1 MKARISVSIYSALA
15 MCGILFTQSC
25 TKDEVKNES
34 TEGKSGLQEIMVS
47 MPQEGAESR
56 ISLTDEGNKISAKWK
71 EKDVIYLVPKSASSA
86 DAENIYEYV
95 CNEGNTNTAL
105 FTLSE
110 SENGIGLPEGEF
122 YAFYGV
128 KEIGYDNGITY
139 TLESP
144 KNMYSKGN
152 KDIIALEN
160 SHAMKAESE
169 YRGNTLSSIAFE
181 SLMSIIEVKAD
192 ISEYTRPQ
200 VMTMVTENPEGFITR
215 QTFMASTG
223 NAVGEPTRSGELKID
238 YYDAKS
244 ATPTYGYF
252 MIIPQDLASQTIQ
265 IALNGIYKSEIL
277 TGMNFREGVAYTKEL
292 SLNNAFGGEG
302 TEQDPWVIST
312 PEELLALSKMS
323 YEELNGK
330 YVNLGNDIDMTGIED
345 FQPIGNNHNL
355 LELNFDGHHH
365 TISNLTIN
373 AYKNESTGLFATL
386 YNCTAQNVTLTNI
399 TINSD
404 ALNIGF
410 LVGETCKGL
419 GINNVKIE
427 GQSTINADL
436 LNGMPNN
443 DLSRIGGIAGYADC
457 PIGNV
462 FVGNEVEITY
472 IPKEGVNEG
481 YAGGIIGY
489 ADRAILE
496 GDIYSAA
503 DITGVKVGG
512 ILGWNSSCGT
522 RNSTIITNEGNI
534 NATVYGG
541 GIVAIW
547 ESDIDEFK
555 AEMNNRG
562 NITVNNKDSY
572 GMVCGGGLIGMSDI
586 DLTKINLSG
595 LSDGTVTVNSE
606 NGVDVY
612 AGWKVGISASSSY
625 MDTVE
630 ANADYTGSPT
640 ITATSKGGRCYING
654 HLQNGATSDGYDKE
668 EWN

>member
-1 MKARISVSIYSALA
+1 MKTRIPASIYSALA

-34 TEGKSGLQEIMVS
+34 TECKSGLQEIMVS

-71 EKDVIYLVPKSASSA
+71 EKDVIYLVPKSATSA

-200 VMTMVTENPEGFITR
+200 VMTMVAENPEGFITR

-223 NAVGEPTRSGELKID
+223 NAVGEPTRNGELKID

-265 IALNGIYKSEIL
+265 VALNGIYKSEIL

-292 SLNNAFGGEG
+292 SLNNAFGSEG
-302 TEQDPWVIST
+302 SEQDPWIINT
-312 PEELLALSKMS
+312 PEEFLALSNMS
-323 YEELNGK
+323 IYEIKGK
-330 YVNLGNDIDMTGIED
+330 HINLDSDIDMSGIEN
-345 FQPIGNNHNL
+345 FRPIGANIFNDY
-355 LELNFDGHHH
+355 LEIYFDGKEH
-365 TISNLTIN
+365 TISNLNIN
-373 AYKNESTGLFATL
+373 NLNTDNTGLFDNLYVGSIKNLTL
-386 YNCTAQNVTLTNI
+386 QSIN
-399 TINSD
+399 INSNSRYVG
-404 ALNIGF
+404 L
-410 LVGETCKGL
+410 LVGQTVKGDE
-419 GINNVKIE
+419 ISNIKI
-427 GQSTINADL
+427 QNSSIYVN
-436 LNGMPNN
+436 LNENE
-443 DLSRIGGIAGYADC
+443 LYTEHSVIGGIAGSADC
-457 PIGNV
+457 TIKDISIDGNSS
-462 FVGNEVEITY
+462 ITY
-472 IPKEGVNEG
+472 INKDDYSSGFC
-481 YAGGIIGY
+481 GGIIGEGFN
-489 ADRAILE
+489 AILE
-496 GDIYSAA
+496 GEINTAA
-503 DITGVKVGG
+503 TLSGCTVGG
-512 ILGWNSSCGT
+512 IIGNNHACSSSSAT
-522 RNSTIITNEGNI
+522 VLTNTGNI
-534 NATVYGG
+534 TAKECAG
-541 GIVAIW
+541 GIAGRWCEYVNEFLAQMHNYG
-547 ESDIDEFK
+547 DINITPISNSYTIYAGGFIGLTEINL
-555 AEMNNRG
+555 NNINMSGTSSG
-562 NITVNNKDSY
+562 NITVNATGNN
-572 GMVCGGGLIGMSDI
+572 
-586 DLTKINLSG
+586 T
-595 LSDGTVTVNSE
+595 
-606 NGVDVY
+606 VY
-612 AGWKVGISASSSY
+612 AGWKVGYSY
-625 MDTVE
+625 MPSTID
-630 ANADYTGSPT
+630 ANTGYTGSPT
-640 ITATSKGGRCYING
+640 ISATSNAGECYING

>member
-1 MKARISVSIYSALA
+1 MKTRISASIYSVLA

-25 TKDEVKNES
+25 TKDEVRNETAS
-34 TEGKSGLQEIMVS
+34 TKIGLQEIMVS

-56 ISLTDEGNKISAKWK
+56 ISLNDDGTKITATWN
-71 EKDVIYLVPKSASSA
+71 EKDIIYLVPKSATSA
-86 DAENIYEYV
+86 EAENIYEYV

-252 MIIPQDLASQTIQ
+252 MIIPQDFASQTIQ

-292 SLNNAFGGEG
+292 SLNNAFGSEG
-302 TEQDPWVIST
+302 SEQDPWIINT
-312 PEELLALSKMS
+312 PEEFLALSNMS
-323 YEELNGK
+323 IYEIKGK
-330 YVNLGNDIDMTGIED
+330 HINLDSDIDMSGIEN
-345 FQPIGNNHNL
+345 FRPIGANIFNDY
-355 LELNFDGHHH
+355 LEIYFDGKEH
-365 TISNLTIN
+365 TISNLNIN
-373 AYKNESTGLFATL
+373 NLNTDNTGLFDNLYVGSIKNLTL
-386 YNCTAQNVTLTNI
+386 QSIN
-399 TINSD
+399 INSNSRYVG
-404 ALNIGF
+404 L
-410 LVGETCKGL
+410 LVGQTVKG
-419 GINNVKIE
+419 GEISNIKIQNGHINV
-427 GQSTINADL
+427 DL
-436 LNGMPNN
+436 
-443 DLSRIGGIAGYADC
+443 I
-457 PIGNV
+457 
-462 FVGNEVEITY
+462 
-472 IPKEGVNEG
+472 
-481 YAGGIIGY
+481 
-489 ADRAILE
+489 
-496 GDIYSAA
+496 
-503 DITGVKVGG
+503 
-512 ILGWNSSCGT
+512 
-522 RNSTIITNEGNI
+522 
-534 NATVYGG
+534 
-541 GIVAIW
+541 
-547 ESDIDEFK
+547 
-555 AEMNNRG
+555 
-562 NITVNNKDSY
+562 
-572 GMVCGGGLIGMSDI
+572 
-586 DLTKINLSG
+586 
-595 LSDGTVTVNSE
+595 
-606 NGVDVY
+606 
-612 AGWKVGISASSSY
+612 
-625 MDTVE
+625 
-630 ANADYTGSPT
+630 PT
-640 ITATSKGGRCYING
+640 I
-654 HLQNGATSDGYDKE
+654 LQRRK
-668 EWN
+668 

>member
-1 MKARISVSIYSALA
+1 MKTRISVSIYSALA

-25 TKDEVKNES
+25 TKDEVKNE
-34 TEGKSGLQEIMVS
+34 TAGVKSGLQEIMVS

-56 ISLTDEGNKISAKWK
+56 ISLNDDGTKITATWN
-71 EKDVIYLVPKSASSA
+71 EKDIIYLVPKSATSA
-86 DAENIYEYV
+86 EAENIYEYV

-292 SLNNAFGGEG
+292 SLNNAFGSEG
-302 TEQDPWVIST
+302 SEQDPWIINT
-312 PEELLALSKMS
+312 PEELLALSNMS
-323 YEELNGK
+323 IYEIKGK
-330 YVNLGNDIDMTGIED
+330 HINLDSDIDMSGIEN
-345 FQPIGNNHNL
+345 FRPIGANIFNDY
-355 LELNFDGHHH
+355 LEIYFDGKEH
-365 TISNLTIN
+365 TISNLNIN
-373 AYKNESTGLFATL
+373 NLNTDNTGLFDNLYVGSIKNLTL
-386 YNCTAQNVTLTNI
+386 QSIN
-399 TINSD
+399 INSNSRYVG
-404 ALNIGF
+404 L
-410 LVGETCKGL
+410 LVGQTVKG
-419 GINNVKIE
+419 GEISNIKIQNGHINVDF
-427 GQSTINADL
+427 NA
-436 LNGMPNN
+436 NN
-443 DLSRIGGIAGYADC
+443 PFNDESNIGGIAGMADC
-457 PIGNV
+457 IIKDITIDGNSKFTLIPGEFHGQMGGIIGIGNNATLEGNITNNATLEGLS
-462 FVGNEVEITY
+462 VGGIVGYIQSECSSSTSTVLTNKGNITAQ
-472 IPKEGVNEG
+472 E
-481 YAGGIIGY
+481 YAGGIIAMWGS
-489 ADRAILE
+489 DQ
-496 GDIYSAA
+496 G
-503 DITGVKVGG
+503 KF
-512 ILGWNSSCGT
+512 
-522 RNSTIITNEGNI
+522 
-534 NATVYGG
+534 NATMHNY
-541 GIVAIW
+541 
-547 ESDIDEFK
+547 
-555 AEMNNRG
+555 G
-562 NITVNNKDSY
+562 NITVNQTNNYSNIRA
-572 GMVCGGGLIGMSDI
+572 GGLIGFSDI
-586 DLTKINLSG
+586 NLNNINMNGTSSG
-595 LSDGTVTVNSE
+595 NITVNATG
-606 NGVDVY
+606 NNTVY
-612 AGWKVGISASSSY
+612 AGWKVGYSY
-625 MDTVE
+625 MPSTID
-630 ANADYTGSPT
+630 ANTGYTGSPT
-640 ITATSKGGRCYING
+640 ISATSNGGECYING

>member
-1 MKARISVSIYSALA
+1 MKTRISASIYSALA

-25 TKDEVKNES
+25 TKAEGKNES

-56 ISLTDEGNKISAKWK
+56 ISLNDDGTKITATWK
-71 EKDVIYLVPKSASSA
+71 EKDVIYLVPKSATSA
-86 DAENIYEYV
+86 EAENIYEYV

-110 SENGIGLPEGEF
+110 SENGKGLPEGEF

-200 VMTMVTENPEGFITR
+200 VMTMVAENPEGFITR

-265 IALNGIYKSEIL
+265 VALNGIYKSEIL

-292 SLNNAFGGEG
+292 SLNNAFGSEG
-302 TEQDPWVIST
+302 SEQDPWIINT

-481 YAGGIIGY
+481 YAGGIIGF

-496 GDIYSAA
+496 GDIYSGA
-503 DITGVKVGG
+503 DINGVKVGG
-512 ILGWNSSCGT
+512 IIGWNSSCGT

-547 ESDIDEFK
+547 ASDIDEFK

-630 ANADYTGSPT
+630 ANAGYTGSPT

>member
-1 MKARISVSIYSALA
+1 MKARISVSIYYALA

-25 TKDEVKNES
+25 TKDEVKNE
-34 TEGKSGLQEIMVS
+34 TAGVKSGLQEIMVS

-56 ISLTDEGNKISAKWK
+56 ISLNDDGTKITATWN
-71 EKDVIYLVPKSASSA
+71 EKDIIYLVPKSATSA
-86 DAENIYEYV
+86 EAENIYEYV

-110 SENGIGLPEGEF
+110 SENGKGLPEGEF

-244 ATPTYGYF
+244 ASPTYGYF

-265 IALNGIYKSEIL
+265 VALNGIYKSEIL

-292 SLNNAFGGEG
+292 SLNNAFGSEG
-302 TEQDPWVIST
+302 SEQDPWIINT

-481 YAGGIIGY
+481 YAGGIIGF

-496 GDIYSAA
+496 GDIYSGA
-503 DITGVKVGG
+503 DINGVKVGG
-512 ILGWNSSCGT
+512 IIGWNSSCGT

-547 ESDIDEFK
+547 ASDIDEFK

-630 ANADYTGSPT
+630 ANAGYTGSPT

>member
-1 MKARISVSIYSALA
+1 MKTRISVSIYSALA

-25 TKDEVKNES
+25 TKDEVRNETAS
-34 TEGKSGLQEIMVS
+34 TKSGLQEIMVS

-56 ISLTDEGNKISAKWK
+56 ISLNDDGTKITATWN
-71 EKDVIYLVPKSASSA
+71 EKDIIYLVPKSATSA
-86 DAENIYEYV
+86 EAENIYEYV
-95 CNEGNTNTAL
+95 CNDSYTNTAL

-110 SENGIGLPEGEF
+110 NENGIGLPEGEF

-144 KNMYSKGN
+144 LEITSTGN
-152 KDIIALEN
+152 NDISSLNEH
-160 SHAMKAESE
+160 HAMMAESE
-169 YRGNTLSSIAFE
+169 YHNNTLSSIVFK
-181 SLMSIIEVKAD
+181 SLMTIIQVKAD
-192 ISEYTRPQ
+192 VSEYTIPTT
-200 VMTMVTENPEGFITR
+200 MTLTSDIPLGFNSK
-215 QTFMASTG
+215 QTFEASTG
-223 NAVGEPTRSGELKID
+223 YAVGGTDTSKELKVNFTQAPSGTI
-238 YYDAKS
+238 
-244 ATPTYGYF
+244 TYGYF
-252 MIIPQDLASQTIQ
+252 MLMPQDLTNRTLQVT
-265 IALNGIYKSEIL
+265 LNGIYKSEPL
-277 TGMNFREGVAYTKEL
+277 QGTNFRQGIAYSKEL
-292 SLNNAFGGEG
+292 SLQYAFGSEG
-302 TEQDPWVIST
+302 TEQDPWIINT

-323 YEELNGK
+323 YDEINGK
-330 YVNLGNDIDMTGIED
+330 YVNLGNDIDMSGIED
-345 FQPIGNNHNL
+345 FQPIGKNSNL
-355 LELNFDGHHH
+355 LELNFDGQYHI
-365 TISNLTIN
+365 ISNLTIDS
-373 AYKNESTGLFATL
+373 YKNQSTGLFANL
-386 YNCTAQNVTLTNI
+386 YNSTVQNITLANI

-404 ALNIGF
+404 AFNIGF
-410 LVGETCKGL
+410 LVGETCKGIS
-419 GINNVKIE
+419 INNIKVE
-427 GQSTINADL
+427 GKSTINADL
-436 LNGMPNN
+436 TQVLPEH
-443 DLSRIGGIAGYADC
+443 DYSRIGGIAGYADC

-512 ILGWNSSCGT
+512 ILGWNSSCCT
-522 RNSTIITNEGNI
+522 RYSAAITNEGNI
-534 NATVYGG
+534 NATVIGA

-547 ESDIDEFK
+547 SSDIDEFK

-572 GMVCGGGLIGMSDI
+572 GMVCVGGLIGMSDI

-630 ANADYTGSPT
+630 ANAGYTGSPT

-654 HLQNGATSDGYDKE
+654 HLQNGATSDGYEKE